1 MRKQFRVL
9 HKARK
14 AAIASAIVA
23 MSALGIGAGVATAA
37 TKAHAAAPIKIGLDI
52 TESGPEAPQS
62 AGALQ
67 WFTAYIDYTND
78 HGGIDGHKID
88 VITLDDKG
96 DPGQTLLNFE
106 AMWTQDKVSLIA
118 SNIGAIDPLQYI
130 QQNQI
135 PVFVTNAATQQF
147 SSHYTSTF
155 ILGGQLPAW
164 SAQTAYWVVKIEKN
178 PIKRV
183 AVLYS
188 PQLSAGF
195 QAFVQNYWKKLGATY
210 VDMVNDSGPTADCSA
225 LVLRWKSE
233 NVQYVDLQ
241 GFEAPSCVQ
250 AMARDNWR
258 PKYSAGGP
266 VTSQIGEA
274 ELIGKPFVGI
284 VAGAPN
290 TLYTGAP
297 IHATPSAVDRTYVGN
312 IRKYFPT
319 WANYNNLNGTG
330 IVELYGD
337 AELVV
342 AALKGTMAKYG
353 DVTPAHVN
361 AYTRTLRN
369 FDDGLAPVILSF
381 APNCK
386 TGSDGT
392 IWGYWH
398 YNAHPTASKPT
409 LYMVPTSGPKFVTNT
424 WLGLGECYLTKA
436 ANKLF
441 PNG

>member
-1 MRKQFRVL
+1 MMKEVRAVHRVRR
-9 HKARK
+9 A
-14 AAIASAIVA
+14 V
-23 MSALGIGAGVATAA
+23 VATAVVA
-37 TKAHAAAPIKIGLDI
+37 MGALGLGACSSNAAAKPHTATPIKIGLDI

-67 WFTAYIDYTND
+67 WFTAYIKYTND

-96 DPGQTLLNFE
+96 EPGQTLLNFE
-106 AMWTQDKVSLIA
+106 AMWTQDHVSLIA

-164 SAQTAYWVVKIEKN
+164 SAQTAYWLVKIEHK
-178 PIKRV
+178 PITRV

-195 QAFVQNYWKKLGATY
+195 ESFVQNYWKKLGATY
-210 VDMVNDSGPTADCSA
+210 IDMVNDEGPSADCSA
-225 LVLRWKSE
+225 YVLRWKSE
-233 NVQYVDLQ
+233 NIQYVDLQ
-241 GFEAPSCVQ
+241 GFQSAQCVL
-250 AMARDNWR
+250 AFSRANWH
-258 PKYSAGGP
+258 PIYSAGGP
-266 VTSQIGEA
+266 TTSQIAQA

-297 IHATPSAVDRTYVGN
+297 IHSSPTSVDKTYVGN

-319 WANYNNLNGTG
+319 WANYGNLNGTG

-342 AALKGTMAKYG
+342 AALKGTLAKYG

-361 AYTRTLRN
+361 AYARKMQN

-398 YNAHPTASKPT
+398 YNAHPTTAKPS
-409 LYMVPTSGPKFVTNT
+409 LYMVPTSGPKFVTNS
-424 WLGLGECYLTKA
+424 WLGLGKCYLTNA